1 MRLVVWRLASPLW
14 LCVTR
19 VSLVTLMFV
28 TGCNSGGSGV
38 GSGGA
43 RCFSNRTC
51 LPGFI
56 CDETDHCRSCEA
68 GTAGCDCFGNG
79 TCGAG
84 LRCEMDICTSGTNVV
99 VPVDPQC
106 YTPCSTGFTDG
117 DGVYRAC
124 DVDGLMAGCL
134 DGFTCSN
141 GSCVEDPE
149 EPAPTCTRD
158 ADCPDFQVCIAGNC
172 YSNCEYDS
180 DCGGMARCYR
190 HSCRVPCSAADDG
203 SCPDTTHCELTDSDF
218 GYCMP
223 SPEPTPALSGTAVEG
238 AFTLSATTVRM
249 SNVDPSEV
257 LTLVHDAPRSIE
269 FTLRKVSHTVFGDS
283 VQRDSVAPMPWL
295 GIGAP
300 GAPQNV
306 QSYTVSV
313 PAGSTGVQLALV
325 NAQTGPP
332 PRWEGVL
339 EVSSELGTRRI
350 TVAYSR
356 STTGRWMGKVFYFT
370 QFGDVGLDAWVNGGG
385 SANAVDNA
393 LIQRWDALRRGDL
406 STFEFESILTST
418 VTESW
423 RTASRTGCGAV
434 ACYPSVTSNAGGPG
448 LGVYSTDASDG
459 VPSGIVELPIA
470 LDIRLDDAT
479 HMSGR
484 IATEESLQYA
494 GDPEVRLAFEQDPSQ
509 CTNLRQGTCLGF
521 LSDFSAT
528 IAVGGRYPTTA
539 GDAECTASGGAYE
552 QTRTPWLVPGFLR
565 GTSEDVQTGV
575 RYAYEC
581 RDDMQPFGLGSRALN
596 ASLSGS
602 NPIPDGR
609 ARVRHLRLVDGA
621 LVNQERMYV
630 FFREEFAGDFVGGAA
645 SDFGAYGLMVLTR
658 VNAELEAADYEGNAQ
673 SDNRNISVSLSNSA
687 RCDPGLLSQT
697 SLTGAPADAARLAN
711 VLLNG
716 SAQAPTGG
724 VIAAGMHY
732 LCHDTGLF
740 DGGPASAGAVTAC
753 PAGSGVTYFQCQSGA
768 CAGNLRNLPCQENGS
783 CQSVLNRWVAASDTS
798 VLLNPLYSCSDG
810 AYCDAD
816 RSNLLA
822 GKVFYVPGAP
832 NGLVF
837 NPIRVAIADAFRYKT
852 QFANR
857 AGRSIGFAPQICEPG
872 SNAIPYCYDPDAI
885 EEIRDRVSCLAFLAT
900 NPAHRAV
907 LNAQSATRDAVID
920 FLTVAFSYETVPDPL
935 LPVDPTVDG
944 FEPLYA
950 QLLIMLGDEQYTQ
963 AFQSRFDLAGQ
974 SLVSFEGSRFEPNGI
989 DLSGVAG
996 FEMFTLYQAAQYYE
1010 LALNRFYSLLEYM
1023 WASLDD
1029 PAVSNFVTQETITS
1043 YLGRVLRA
1051 STQRARA
1058 YSEIARR
1065 YQSFNRADLA
1075 RRVVERSYTSAYLES
1090 MVISRLIEEVI
1101 ETRATP
1107 AERDQLVSELERSAT
1122 VYKIALLDMREL
1134 YGDFTDDLNTFGFAQ
1149 DYIPLPALD
1158 PNGPNAVE
1166 TLLSRARNAAAVAAN
1181 REELAINSSRTYETD
1196 AAAFQ
1201 SELTNIRNNYENQLA
1216 DLCGTMVGTDGVVY
1230 PAIRRY
1236 AHLNRRAA
1244 AYQDPCG
1251 LMGNGGIHNASAQI
1265 EVAGI
1270 DIQAIV
1276 NAFSTNERAIR
1287 IEEARMAEQCS
1298 LIDDLADIEIRAA
1311 GRVNTLQNRLRDAQ
1325 FVINEVERGVENAF
1339 RSLNLVKCEPP
1350 IVGPAA
1356 MSVGSC
1362 PAAVAATVAFAGAQA
1377 GTSVIRNIQ
1386 QLAMTRAQD
1395 EIQTIELRLTDDRAS
1410 VQCQQVLAD
1419 GVARTQ
1425 TMALEAIRL
1434 ELDATRAE
1442 YQLRLALSEVARLR
1456 NQASRVEAEQRESEQ
1471 LAINVQVARNDPNVR
1486 IYKNDAIINAD
1497 ISFRAAV
1504 REAFRATR
1512 VFEYYTSQ
1520 SYARID
1526 ELSLVRLVA
1535 RGDHNLENYLADLE
1549 EEYFVFL
1556 EDVGRP
1562 DSRVDI
1568 LSLRDDVLQIPR
1580 YADDGA
1586 ILSQA
1591 ERVERFRVA
1600 LSDPQWLSP
1609 NGHLTIPFTTSLDR
1623 LSPLTRNHKLA
1634 HVEVELIGSDVGDA
1648 VGRVYLTVSGTGLVA
1663 AINDEN
1669 RFYRFPER
1677 TAVINTFFNGVRSFT
1692 PDIYQNQRLR
1702 ERPYVNTNWEFA
1714 FNQRDEFVN
1723 QDVNLGSLTDVR
1735 VYLYYTDFTAF

>member
-1 MRLVVWRLASPLW
+1 MPPTVLVCVFLAAA
-14 LCVTR
+14 
-19 VSLVTLMFV
+19 SLV
-28 TGCNSGGSGV
+28 GCNSNGGV

-51 LPGFI
+51 LPGYI
-56 CDETDHCRSCEA
+56 CDSDDRCRACDQ

-79 TCGAG
+79 TCASG
-84 LRCEMDICTSGTNVV
+84 LRCEMDICTTGTNRI
-99 VPVDPQC
+99 VPQDPQC
-106 YTPCSTGFTDG
+106 YSPCQTGFTDG
-117 DGVYRAC
+117 DGTYRAC
-124 DVDGLMAGCL
+124 SVEGLMEGCL
-134 DGFTCSN
+134 DGFVCVN
-141 GSCVEDPE
+141 GSCAASAEDP
-149 EPAPTCTRD
+149 APSCATD
-158 ADCPDFQVCIAGNC
+158 AECPDFQVCILGSC

-190 HSCRVPCSAADDG
+190 HSCRVPCSAADSE

-223 SPEPTPALSGTAVEG
+223 SPEPTAALSNSEVEG

-249 SNVDPSEV
+249 TNVDPGEV
-257 LTLVHDAPRSIE
+257 LTLTHDAPRSID
-269 FTLRKVSHTVFGDS
+269 FTVRKVSHTVFGDTLVHEENS
-283 VQRDSVAPMPWL
+283 PMPWL
-295 GIGAP
+295 GVGAP
-300 GAPQNV
+300 GAVQNV
-306 QSYTVSV
+306 QTYTVTV
-313 PAGSTGVQLALV
+313 PAGSTGVSVELL

-339 EVSSELGTRRI
+339 EVSSELGTRRVTI
-350 TVAYSR
+350 AYSR

-370 QFGDVGLDAWVNGGG
+370 QFGDVGLDAWVNGGPA
-385 SANAVDNA
+385 SAVDNA

-418 VTESW
+418 ITESW
-423 RTASRTGCGAV
+423 RTASGPGCGAV
-434 ACYPSVTSNAGGPG
+434 ACYPSVTSNAGGAG

-479 HMSGR
+479 HMTGR

-494 GDPEVRLAFEQDPSQ
+494 GDPEVRLAFEQDPTQ
-509 CTNLRQGTCLGF
+509 CSNLRLGTCLGF

-528 IAVGGRYPTTA
+528 IAVGGRYATTA
-539 GDAECTASGGAYE
+539 GDSNCAASSGAYE
-552 QTRTPWLVPGFLR
+552 HTRTPWLVPGFLR
-565 GTSEDVQTGV
+565 DTAEDPETGV
-575 RYAYEC
+575 RYSYEC
-581 RDDMQPFGLGSRALN
+581 RDDMQPFGLGSASLN

-609 ARVRHLRLVDGA
+609 ARVRQLQLVDGA

-630 FFREEFAGDFVGGAA
+630 FFREDFEGEFVGGAT

-658 VNAELEAADYEGNAQ
+658 VNAELEDEAYEGNAQ
-673 SDNRNISVSLSNSA
+673 ADDRDISVALSDAA
-687 RCDPGLLSQT
+687 RCDAGLLT
-697 SLTGAPADAARLAN
+697 RTNLTAAPADAVRLAN
-711 VLLNG
+711 VLING

-724 VIAAGMHY
+724 VISSGMHY

-740 DGGPASAGAVTAC
+740 DGGPYAVGAVTPC

-768 CAGNLRNLPCQENGS
+768 CTGNLRTLPCQNNGT
-783 CQSVLNRWVAASDTS
+783 CQTVLNSWVAASDTN

-810 AYCDAD
+810 AYCDDD
-816 RSNLLA
+816 RSDLLD
-822 GKVFYVPGAP
+822 GKTFYAPGAS

-837 NPIRVAIADAFRYKT
+837 NPIRVAIAEAFRYKT
-852 QFANR
+852 QFQNR
-857 AGRSIGFAPQICEPG
+857 EGRSIGFAPQICVPG
-872 SNAIPYCYDPDAI
+872 STANPYCYDPAAI
-885 EEIRDRVSCLAFLAT
+885 EEIRDRVSCLAYLGT
-900 NPAHRAV
+900 SPAHRTV
-907 LNAQSATRDAVID
+907 LNGQTATRDALDD
-920 FLTVAFSYETVPDPL
+920 FLTVAFSYETIPDPT

-974 SLVSFEGSRFEPNGI
+974 SLVSFEGRLFEPQGI

-996 FEMFTLYQAAQYYE
+996 FEMYTLYQAAQYYE
-1010 LALNRFYSLLEYM
+1010 LALDRFYSLLEYL
-1023 WASLDD
+1023 WASL
-1029 PAVSNFVTQETITS
+1029 ANSSVSAFVTQETITS

-1058 YSEIARR
+1058 YGEIARR
-1065 YQSFNRADLA
+1065 YQGFNRADLA

-1090 MVISRLIEEVI
+1090 MVIARLIEEVI
-1101 ETRATP
+1101 EVRASP
-1107 AERDQLVSELERSAT
+1107 AERDQLVAELERAAT

-1134 YGDFTDDLNTFGFAQ
+1134 YGDFTDELNTFGFAQ

-1166 TLLSRARNAAAVAAN
+1166 TLLARARNAAAVAAS
-1181 REELAINSSRTYETD
+1181 REDLAINSSRTYETD
-1196 AAAFQ
+1196 EAAFQ

-1216 DLCGTMVGTDGVVY
+1216 ELCGTMIGTDGVVY

-1236 AHLNRRAA
+1236 AHLNPTAA

-1251 LMGNGGIHNASAQI
+1251 VMGNGAIHNASAQI
-1265 EVAGI
+1265 EIAGI
-1270 DIQAIV
+1270 DIQGIG
-1276 NAFSTNERAIR
+1276 NAFFANQEAIK
-1287 IEEARMAEQCS
+1287 IEEGRMVAQCD
-1298 LIDDLADIEIRAA
+1298 LIDDLADLEVIAA
-1311 GRVNTLQNRLRDAQ
+1311 GRVSNLQGRLRTAQ
-1325 FVINEVERGVENAF
+1325 AVVDEVQRGAENAF
-1339 RSLNLVKCEPP
+1339 RTLSLIKCTPP
-1350 IVGPAA
+1350 TVGTANSP
-1356 MSVGSC
+1356 GDC
-1362 PAAVAATVAFAGAQA
+1362 PAAVGVTVAY
-1377 GTSVIRNIQ
+1377 TSVQAAAMVARAS
-1386 QLAMTRAQD
+1386 QLAITNNLQT
-1395 EIQTIELRLTDDRAS
+1395 EIERVQVQLTDDRAS
-1410 VQCQQVLAD
+1410 VQCQQLLAD
-1419 GVARTQ
+1419 GLARTQ

-1442 YQLRLALSEVARLR
+1442 YQLRLAFAEVTRLR

-1471 LAINVQVARNDPNVR
+1471 LAINVQAARNDPNVR

-1497 ISFRAAV
+1497 LSFRTAV
-1504 REAFRATR
+1504 REAYRATR

-1520 SYARID
+1520 SYARVD

-1562 DSRVDI
+1562 DNRVDI

-1580 YADDGA
+1580 YADDGTT
-1586 ILSQA
+1586 LTQA

-1609 NGHLTIPFTTSLDR
+1609 SGHLTIPFNTSVAR
-1623 LSPLTRNHKLA
+1623 LSPLTRNHKLS
-1634 HVEVELIGSDVGDA
+1634 HIEVELIGSDVGDA
-1648 VGRVYLTVSGTGLVA
+1648 VGRVYLTVSGTGLVTG
-1663 AINDEN
+1663 INDEN
-1669 RFYRFPER
+1669 SFYRFPER
-1677 TAVINTFFNGVRSFT
+1677 TAVVNTFFNGVRSFT

-1735 VYLYYTDFTAF
+1735 IYLYYTDFTAF

>member
-1 MRLVVWRLASPLW
+1 MRESSLRPWPPLVVVA
-14 LCVTR
+14 VVAAV
-19 VSLVTLMFV
+19 VSIS
-28 TGCNSGGSGV
+28 GCGSDGGVGGGGS
-38 GSGGA
+38 

-51 LPGFI
+51 LPGYI
-56 CDETDHCRSCEA
+56 CDSGDRCRACEQ
-68 GTAGCDCFGNG
+68 GSAGCDCFGNDSCAG
-79 TCGAG
+79 G
-84 LRCEMDICTSGTNVV
+84 LRCEMDICTTGTNRV
-99 VPVDPQC
+99 VPQDPQC
-106 YTPCSTGFTDG
+106 YSPCQSGFTDG
-117 DGVYRAC
+117 DGTYREC
-124 DVDGLMAGCL
+124 SVEGLMEGCL
-134 DGFTCSN
+134 DGFVCVQ
-141 GSCVEDPE
+141 GSCAASEDA
-149 EPAPTCTRD
+149 PAPSCVTD
-158 ADCPDFQVCIAGNC
+158 AECPDFQVCILGNC

-190 HSCRVPCSAADDG
+190 HSCRVPCSAADSE
-203 SCPDTTHCELTDSDF
+203 SCPETTHCELTDSDF

-223 SPEPTPALSGTAVEG
+223 APEPTAALDNTTVEG

-249 SNVDPSEV
+249 SNVDPAEV
-257 LTLVHDAPRSIE
+257 LTLVHDAPRSID
-269 FTLRKVSHTVFGDS
+269 FTIRKVSHAVFADTIE
-283 VQRDSVAPMPWL
+283 RETEAPMPWL
-295 GIGAP
+295 GIGVP
-300 GAPQNV
+300 GAAQNV
-306 QSYTVSV
+306 QTYTVTV
-313 PAGSTGVQLALV
+313 PAGTEGVRV
-325 NAQTGPP
+325 EFRNAQTGPP

-339 EVSSELGTRRI
+339 EVSSELGARRV

-370 QFGDVGLDAWVNGGG
+370 QFGDVGLEAWVNGG

-418 VTESW
+418 ITESW
-423 RTASRTGCGAV
+423 RTASGPGCGAV
-434 ACYPSVTSNAGGPG
+434 ACYPSVTSNAGGTG

-459 VPSGIVELPIA
+459 VPSGVVELPIA
-470 LDIRLDDAT
+470 LDIKLDDAT

-494 GDPEVRLAFEQDPSQ
+494 GDPEVRLAFEADPSQ
-509 CTNLRQGTCLGF
+509 CSNLRQGTCLGF

-528 IAVGGRYPTTA
+528 VAVGGRYPTTA
-539 GDAECTASGGAYE
+539 GDSNCTASSGAYE

-565 GTSEDVQTGV
+565 DTAEDPETGV
-575 RYAYEC
+575 RYSYEC
-581 RDDMQPFGLGSRALN
+581 RDDMQPFGMGAASLN

-630 FFREEFAGDFVGGAA
+630 FFREEFEGDFVGGAS
-645 SDFGAYGLMVLTR
+645 SDFGAYGLMVLNR
-658 VNAELEAADYEGNAQ
+658 VNAELDDESYEGNVQA
-673 SDNRNISVSLSNSA
+673 DNRNISVSLAGSSP
-687 RCDPGLLSQT
+687 C
-697 SLTGAPADAARLAN
+697 APALLGKTALTAGPTDAVRLAN
-711 VLLNG
+711 ALLNG

-724 VIAAGMHY
+724 VITSGMHY

-740 DGGPASAGAVTAC
+740 DAGPSSAGAVSQC
-753 PAGSGVTYFQCQSGA
+753 PAGSEVTYFQCLSGA
-768 CAGNLRNLPCQENGS
+768 CAANLRTLPCQNNGT
-783 CQSVLNRWVAASDTS
+783 CQSVLNSWVAGSDTN
-798 VLLNPLYSCSDG
+798 VLLDPLYTCSDG
-810 AYCDAD
+810 AYCDDD
-816 RSNLLA
+816 RGDLLD
-822 GKVFYVPGAP
+822 GKTFYVPGVS
-832 NGLVF
+832 NSLVF
-837 NPIRVAIADAFRYKT
+837 SPIRVAIAEAFRYKT
-852 QFANR
+852 QFQNR
-857 AGRSIGFAPQICEPG
+857 EGRNIGFAPQICIPG
-872 SNAIPYCYDPDAI
+872 STASPYCYDPEAI
-885 EEIRDRVSCLAFLAT
+885 EEIRDRVSCLAHLAT
-900 NPAHRAV
+900 SAPHRAA
-907 LNAQSATRDAVID
+907 LGAQVATRDAVDD
-920 FLTVAFSYETVPDPL
+920 FLTVAFSYETIPDPS
-935 LPVDPTVDG
+935 LPVDPTIDG

-974 SLVSFEGSRFEPNGI
+974 SLVSFEGSLFEPEGI

-1010 LALNRFYSLLEYM
+1010 LALDRFYSLLEYV
-1023 WASLDD
+1023 WASLDSSSAS
-1029 PAVSNFVTQETITS
+1029 PFVTQETITS

-1058 YSEIARR
+1058 YGEIARR
-1065 YQSFNRADLA
+1065 YQGFNRADLA

-1101 ETRATP
+1101 AVRASP
-1107 AERDQLVSELERSAT
+1107 AERDQLVAELERAAT

-1134 YGDFTDDLNTFGFAQ
+1134 YGDFTDELNTFGFAQ

-1166 TLLSRARNAAAVAAN
+1166 TLLARARNAAAVAAS
-1181 REELAINSSRTYETD
+1181 REDLAINSSRTYETD
-1196 AAAFQ
+1196 EAAFQ
-1201 SELTNIRNNYENQLA
+1201 SELTNVRNNYENQLA
-1216 DLCGTMVGTDGVVY
+1216 ELCGTMMGTDGVVY

-1236 AHLNRRAA
+1236 AHLNSRAE

-1265 EVAGI
+1265 ELAGI
-1270 DIQAIV
+1270 DIQGIV
-1276 NAFSTNERAIR
+1276 NAFSTNDQAIR

-1298 LIDDLADIEIRAA
+1298 LIENLAGIEIRAA
-1311 GRVNTLQNRLRDAQ
+1311 GRVNNLNERLEDAQ
-1325 FVINEVERGVENAF
+1325 FIIGEVERAAENAF
-1339 RSLNLVKCEPP
+1339 RSLNLIKCQPP
-1350 IVGPAA
+1350 TAGVVVAA
-1356 MSVGSC
+1356 GDC
-1362 PAAVAATVAFAGAQA
+1362 PVAIAATVAFAGVQA
-1377 GTSVIRNIQ
+1377 GALTARVRQQMRVNDAQEEIRG
-1386 QLAMTRAQD
+1386 
-1395 EIQTIELRLTDDRAS
+1395 IELRLMDERAS
-1410 VQCQQVLAD
+1410 TQCQQVLAD

-1471 LAINVQVARNDPNVR
+1471 LAINVQAARNDPNVR

-1497 ISFRAAV
+1497 LSFRTAV
-1504 REAFRATR
+1504 REAYRATR

-1526 ELSLVRLVA
+1526 ELSLVRLVS

-1580 YADDGA
+1580 YADDGTT
-1586 ILSQA
+1586 LTQA

-1600 LSDPQWLSP
+1600 MSDPQWLSP
-1609 NGHLTIPFTTSLDR
+1609 RGHLTVPFNTSLDR
-1623 LSPLTRNHKLA
+1623 LSPLTRNHKLS
-1634 HVEVELIGSDVGDA
+1634 HIEVELIGSDVGDA

-1663 AINDEN
+1663 GINDEN
-1669 RFYRFPER
+1669 SFYRFPER
-1677 TAVINTFFNGVRSFT
+1677 TAVVNTFFNGVRSFT

-1735 VYLYYTDFTAF
+1735 IYLYYTDFTAF